1 MSLNTI
7 EYLYNEI
14 GIADNLLLDT
24 YSEQERIALLDYIC
38 DIKYIISRVLN
49 KREYSLEELD
59 DNEDSILLLDYL
71 SLCKEEMTKT
81 YIGDRPFHQS
91 FLFRVFRYQDTLL
104 TDKELGKI
112 KEHFPQ
118 ISKEEFF
125 DILHGFMSSIN
136 QERIFERQISENRII
151 IQNDKANDYGFCVHN
166 PITNDSTILVKDRGY
181 NISSLVTAAHEFGH
195 VYDFDNFEGSI
206 ANFNYYINR
215 TFNKEVVSKLV
226 ERLMFDYLI
235 ENNIHK
241 KEAQARLLKSSE
253 DDMISTLNAYIM
265 SLINVRDLYDAQYKY
280 LSRKQVLSQIQSR
293 FSNPE
298 DINAHLKKELH
309 CLDLEGNNTY
319 AYGSVLALL
328 LKDSVKEDGLESPL
342 LKEFLTTRTNPTCR
356 EFLESTGLTTDYYGQ
371 CLEKEIQL
379 IKK

>member
-328 LKDSVKEDGLESPL
+328 LKDSVKEDGFESPL

-371 CLEKEIQL
+371 CLEKEVQL